1 MKGEN
6 TVTLREIRNRICPA
20 DRIAM
25 EEALRRWDA
34 IAKPLNGLGLLEE
47 AVVKIAGITG
57 SADVSL
63 GKRAVLMMCA
73 DNGVVEEGVTQT
85 GQDVTAIVAEN
96 AAKGDSS
103 VCRMA
108 RVASADVFA
117 VDVGVK
123 TPLSSGVIDRCVRR
137 GTDNIAKGPAMTEAE
152 AMQAIRIGME
162 LVRDKKEEGYG
173 LFAMG
178 EMGIGN
184 TTTSSAMAA
193 VLLGAPVEAVTG
205 RGAGL
210 SDAGLMRK
218 RSAVSRAIACNR
230 PDPADPLRVLS
241 CLGGFDIAALVGV
254 CLGGA
259 VYRVPV
265 LLDGFISAVAA
276 LTAVRIAPH
285 TADYILASHVSKEPA
300 GMRMLE
306 ALGLKPLLHA
316 QMCLGE
322 GTGAV
327 AVMPLLD
334 MALAVYGEMRT
345 FEDIRVKAYSHEP
358 EEKPC

>member
-1 MKGEN
+1 M
-6 TVTLREIRNRICPA
+6 A
-20 DRIAM
+20 
-25 EEALRRWDA
+25 EAQRRWDT
-34 IAKPLNGLGLLEE
+34 IAKPLNGLGLLEK
-47 AVVKIAGITG
+47 AIVKIAGITG
-57 SADVSL
+57 SADISL

-85 GQDVTAIVAEN
+85 GQEVTAIVAEN

-108 RVASADVFA
+108 RIAHADVFA

-123 TPLSSGVIDRCVRR
+123 RPLSRQVIDRCIRR
-137 GTDNIAKGPAMTEAE
+137 GTDNIAKGPAMTEKE
-152 AMQAIRIGME
+152 ALAAINAGID
-162 LVRDKKEEGYG
+162 LVREKKEEGYG

-193 VLLGAPVEAVTG
+193 VLLHAPIEAVTG

-210 SDAGLMRK
+210 SDAGLLRK
-218 RSAVSRAIACNR
+218 RSAIARAIACNH
-230 PDPADPLRVLS
+230 PDPADPLAVLS
-241 CLGGFDIAALVGV
+241 CLGGLDIAALAGV
-254 CLGGA
+254 CFGGA
-259 VYRVPV
+259 IYRVPV

-276 LTAVRIAPH
+276 LTAVRLVPEVSDYLIA
-285 TADYILASHVSKEPA
+285 THVSKEPA
-300 GMRMLE
+300 GMQMLE
-306 ALGLKPLLHA
+306 ALSLEPMIHA
-316 QMCLGE
+316 HMCLGE

-327 AVMPLLD
+327 AAMPLLD

-345 FEDIRVKAYSHEP
+345 FDDIKVKAYSHEP
-358 EEKPC
+358 EDTVC

>member
-1 MKGEN
+1 M
-6 TVTLREIRNRICPA
+6 TLFEIINAVSPA
-20 DRIAM
+20 DREAM
-25 EEALRRWDA
+25 EEARRRWDA
-34 IAKPLNGLGLLEE
+34 IAKPLNGLGLLED
-47 AVVKIAGITG
+47 AIVKIAGITG

-85 GQDVTAIVAEN
+85 GQEVTAIVAEN

-108 RVASADVFA
+108 HVAHADVFP

-123 TPLSSGVIDRCVRR
+123 RPLSANVPDRCVRR
-137 GTDNIAKGPAMTEAE
+137 GTANIAKGPAMTEAE
-152 AMQAIRIGME
+152 ALAAINVGID
-162 LVRDKKEEGYG
+162 LVREKKEEGYR

-193 VLLGAPVEAVTG
+193 VLLQASVEEVTG

-210 SDAGLMRK
+210 SDAGLLRK
-218 RSAVSRAIACNR
+218 RSAIERAISCTH
-230 PDPADPLRVLS
+230 PDPTDPLAVLR
-241 CLGGFDIAALVGV
+241 CLGGLDIAALTGV
-254 CLGGA
+254 CFGGA
-259 VYRVPV
+259 IYKVPI

-276 LTAVRIAPH
+276 LTAVRMAPAVAEHLIA
-285 TADYILASHVSKEPA
+285 THVSKEPA
-300 GMRMLE
+300 GMRMLQ
-306 ALGLKPLLHA
+306 ALSLEPMIHA
-316 QMCLGE
+316 HMCLGE

-327 AVMPLLD
+327 AAMPLLD

-345 FEDIRVKAYSHEP
+345 FDDIKVKAYSHKP
-358 EEKPC
+358 EDTVC

>member
-1 MKGEN
+1 MALTDIKN
-6 TVTLREIRNRICPA
+6 SIFPA
-20 DRIAM
+20 DRAAM
-25 EEALRRWDA
+25 REAQRRWDA

-85 GQDVTAIVAEN
+85 GQEVTAIVAEN
-96 AAKGDSS
+96 AARGDSS

-108 RVASADVFA
+108 QIAAADVFA

-137 GTDNIAKGPAMTEAE
+137 GGTDNIAKGPAMTEAE
-152 AMQAIRIGME
+152 AVKAIRVGME
-162 LVRDKKEEGYG
+162 LVRDKKAEGYG
-173 LFAMG
+173 IFAMG

-193 VLLGAPVEAVTG
+193 VLLGAPVEEVTG

-210 SDAGLMRK
+210 SDAGLLRK
-218 RSAVSRAIACNR
+218 QNAVSRAIACSR
-230 PDPADPLRVLS
+230 PDPADPLHILS
-241 CLGGFDIAALVGV
+241 CLGGFDIAALAGV

-285 TADYILASHVSKEPA
+285 TADYILATHVSKEPA

-306 ALGLKPLLHA
+306 ALDLKPLLHA

-327 AVMPLLD
+327 ACLPLLD

-345 FEDIRVKAYSHEP
+345 FADIHIKAYSHEP